1 MLKLL
6 AQNEINYLKSDGE
19 FENRIKQLII
29 KEPELTID
37 SRLADS
43 LCAIDNEEFRC
54 IIPGYTDKKISEIG
68 NMLLTKNEDAIV
80 LRRSITEHIMAMITS
95 IRGYE

>member
-6 AQNEINYLKSDGE
+6 AQNEISYLSSEGE
-19 FENRIKQLII
+19 FENKIKQLII

-43 LCAIDNEEFRC
+43 LCAIDNEKFKC
-54 IIPGYTDKKISEIG
+54 VIPGYTDKKICEIG
-68 NMLLTKNEDAIV
+68 KMLLRRDEEAIA
-80 LRRSITEHIMAMITS
+80 LRMSITDHIMANITS
-95 IRGYE
+95 ILDYE